1 MAKVATRIKHI
12 AADELCPIR
21 KILALL
27 DHDLAQDQNLEVA
40 REAVRVH
47 VPLLVRDH
55 GRALDLDPS
64 LDPDPEAFRDREA
77 AQHPGQDQARRKAGQ
92 DRGRA
97 RVKAVHDQGL
107 IVAHEEAARRQDQDQ
122 GQVREKAIPGQGRGH
137 QMVQGKARRV
147 QDLDLKAALVRAQKT
162 ANREVRVDRGLN
174 RSLSQDP
181 NQDREA
187 AANRDRVPDQRAV
200 LEVGVRADQRGKCS
214 FYIILFL

>member
-1 MAKVATRIKHI
+1 MVKVAMRIKHM
-12 AADELCPIR
+12 AADELHPIR
-21 KILALL
+21 KILALP
-27 DHDLAQDQNLEVA
+27 DHDLVQDQNLEVV

-47 VPLLVRDH
+47 VPLLVRNH

-64 LDPDPEAFRDREA
+64 LDPDPEAFRDQEA
-77 AQHPGQDQARRKAGQ
+77 AQDRHPGQDQARRKAGQ

-97 RVKAVHDQGL
+97 RVKVVHDQGL
-107 IVAHEEAARRQDQDQ
+107 IVAHEEADQKQDQ
-122 GQVREKAIPGQGRGH
+122 GQVREKVIPGQDRDH

-147 QDLDLKAALVRAQKT
+147 QDLDPKAGLVRAQRI

-174 RSLSQDP
+174 RSLFRDP

-187 AANRDRVPDQRAV
+187 AANRDHDRVPDQRAV

-214 FYIILFL
+214 FFT